1 MRELELLAPARNA
14 DIGIAAIDCGADAV
28 YIAGPRFGAR
38 QAAGNSIED
47 IAGLC
52 RYAHRF
58 GARIFVTLNTIIY
71 DNELDDAASLIE
83 EIGKAG
89 ADAVIVQDM
98 AVVEMLRRMSPARH
112 KEGQCHDT
120 EVSGPWKGCVMP
132 ALHASTQC
140 AIRTVE
146 RARELEALGF
156 GRIVLEREM
165 SLRQIRE
172 IASAVSCEIE
182 FFVHGALCVCYSGQ
196 CYLSE
201 KIAGRSAN
209 RGACIQACRSRYD
222 LAGPDGRTIVKNK
235 ALLSLKDYNLISRM
249 EDLADAGVMSFKIEG
264 RLKNI
269 SYVRNTVRAYSL
281 ALDRIVGK
289 SGGKYRRASF
299 GRVSGGFSPDLGKTF
314 NRGYTEL
321 FLDGKRGKWASM
333 DSAKSM
339 GEELGTVTGLNREKT
354 SFAIRPAGSRRI
366 ILNNGDGLSFV
377 GKDGNVEGVRADVC
391 NGMTVRCKS
400 TPALFEGA
408 AIFRNRDM
416 AFERE
421 LDSKVCIRRIPADIT
436 VSFGI
441 SPAADIPGP
450 GNPDIPCAS
459 GHGNIPEPVLEVT
472 ATSEDGRT
480 VRKTYSG
487 IWNDMA
493 ANIGRMESMIRSQLS
508 KSSGIYL
515 FTVKD
520 IVHDGSLP
528 LLSASVLNSIRSD
541 IAALLD
547 SRPVIPDN
555 RGGDRY
561 FTPPDGSV
569 QYDSPAILSETQR
582 ASKNVILSEAQETLK
597 GVILS
602 EAKDLPRNSPESL
615 HPVPSGKTTELD
627 YRANISNHLA
637 EKLYTDAGCRVTEPA
652 YELTHREGA
661 ELMRT
666 RYCIRYELGLCPKF
680 RHRTGKTDERTSA
693 SDKEKRNGT
702 DATPLYL
709 LNNGQRFTVLFDCRS
724 CEMVIK

>member
-98 AVVEMLRRMSPARH
+98 AIVRMMHRKAGGNVP
-112 KEGQCHDT
+112 
-120 EVSGPWKGCVMP
+120 SGPYQGSGLPV
-132 ALHASTQC
+132 LHASTQC

-146 RARELEALGF
+146 RAKELEALGF

-299 GRVSGGFSPDLGKTF
+299 GRVSGGFTPDLGKTF

-321 FLDGKRGKWASM
+321 FLDGKRGKWASL

-400 TPALFEGA
+400 APALFEGA
-408 AIFRNRDM
+408 AIFRNLDM

-421 LDSKVCIRRIPADIT
+421 LDSKACIRRIPADIT

-441 SPAADIPGP
+441 SPTADIPGP

-555 RGGDRY
+555 RGDDRY

-569 QYDSPAILSETQR
+569 QYDSP
-582 ASKNVILSEAQETLK
+582 
-597 GVILS
+597 VILS
-602 EAKDLPRNSPESL
+602 EAKDLPRNSPEPL

-652 YELTHREGA
+652 YELTHRDGA
-661 ELMRT
+661 ELMRSK
-666 RYCIRYELGLCPKF
+666 YCIRYELGLCPKF
-680 RHRTGKTDERTSA
+680 RHRTGQADERTSA

-702 DATPLYL
+702 DAAPLYL